1 MIERYTPK
9 KMAGIFSDES
19 RFQAYLDVEIAVL
32 EGQAKLGVVPT
43 KDVEKVKAKAR
54 INLKRIAELESVT
67 KHDVVAFTRSIDEE
81 LGEEKRFVH
90 YGLTSTDVV
99 DTALAILYKKAD
111 DLLEDDFLK
120 TLDAIKEIAI
130 RYKGQKAV
138 ARTHGMHAEVTSFG
152 LRFAG
157 YYDEGKRAL
166 ESFLKARKFIECAK
180 ISGAVGNFANIDPSV
195 QDYVADKFGLESAPF
210 SSQVLS
216 RDRHEHFASSL
227 AIGASL
233 IEKMATEIRNLSRSE
248 IGEVE
253 EGFSSGQKGSSAMP
267 QKRNPISSEN
277 LTGCARM
284 IRGYL
289 LPILEDNAL
298 YHERDISHSSVERV
312 ALIDM
317 ITLFDYMLVRM
328 TKVLSNLSFFPKNM
342 ERNVALT
349 HGAIYSQK
357 AMNTLIM
364 KGMSRENAYD
374 IIQPL
379 AMKSLQEGVSFEK
392 LLGESKEVMAVLS
405 NYDLNA
411 IFDDKNSFKNI
422 DYIYKKVGIE

>member
-9 KMAGIFSDES
+9 KMTAIFSDES

-32 EGQAKLGVVPT
+32 EGQAKIGVVPA
-43 KDVEKVKAKAR
+43 KDVEKVKAKAK
-54 INLKRIAELESVT
+54 INLKRIAELEAVT

-99 DTALAILYKKAD
+99 DTALATLYKRAD
-111 DLLEDDFLK
+111 DLIADDFDEL
-120 TLDAIKEIAI
+120 LGAIKEIAI
-130 RYKGQKAV
+130 RYKNQKAI

-166 ESFLKARKFIECAK
+166 ESFTKVRGLIECAK

-216 RDRHEHFASSL
+216 RDRHEHYAASL
-227 AIGASL
+227 TIAASL

-253 EGFSSGQKGSSAMP
+253 EGFSNGQKGSSAMP

-328 TKVLSNLSFFPKNM
+328 AKVLRNLSFFPKNM
-342 ERNVALT
+342 ERNIALT

-357 AMNTLIM
+357 AMNVLIA

-374 IIQPL
+374 LIQPL

-392 LLGESKEVMAVLS
+392 LLSDSKEMMVTLS
-405 NYDLNA
+405 KEDLNT
-411 IFDDKNSFKNI
+411 IFDDKNAFKNV
-422 DYIYKKVGIE
+422 DYIYKKIGIE